1 MSLNQLL
8 HDEQVAMI
16 HAASAKNWGVAK
28 GYRNQPVGLDEKI
41 SSYAFRN
48 RGLAVERKPAAEVE
62 RQTSLTLAVELEPD
76 QLAGIDRW
84 TGIWG
89 ISRDQAVQRLLARG
103 IGETS
108 HLMRSS

>member
-16 HAASAKNWGVAK
+16 HAAGAKNWRVAE
-28 GYRNQPVGLDEKI
+28 GYRNQFGGLDDRI
-41 SSYAFRN
+41 SSYVFRN
-48 RGLAVERKPAAEVE
+48 RGLAVEHKPGAEIGP
-62 RQTSLTLAVELEPD
+62 QASLTIAVEIEPD

-84 TGIWG
+84 TEIWG
-89 ISRDQAVQRLLARG
+89 ISRDQAVQCLIARG
-103 IGETS
+103 MGSTS